1 MLVNVDTP
9 ISTVSISLPK
19 ISLTTIFAPDPSV
32 PVESK
37 VSVSDTLYPSPL
49 EKIVTDV
56 IPALLVLVTSNSCFK
71 ASLTSSISS

>member
-56 IPALLVLVTSNSCFK
+56 IPAPVSYTH
-71 ASLTSSISS
+71 LTLPTKRIV